1 MCFRKVL
8 DSWLQPLVIWCEQA
22 NADDVT
28 VLGMERGI
36 GERSSNPILVGY
48 VHFHSNALWKG
59 MDLSLYPHLQ
69 VTQTGI
75 SSIWWQ
81 PVSKKNYSEFEAV
94 KKATVNYYRSQEY
107 FWNNKEG
114 ESMESHDRLRHV
126 IKYLSL
132 HYAWF
137 LCCIFTVN
145 SWRSTSKPALIS
157 IVTFWTNFSS
167 NPHAHMG
174 GFQR

>member
-8 DSWLQPLVIWCEQA
+8 DSWPQPLVIWCKQA

-36 GERSSNPILVGY
+36 GAGVQIPSLSAMFTFTVMP
-48 VHFHSNALWKG
+48 FWKD
-59 MDLSLYPHLQ
+59 MDPSLYPPS
-69 VTQTGI
+69 QTGI
-75 SSIWWQ
+75 SSIWQQ
-81 PVSKKNYSEFEAV
+81 PVSKKNYPEFETV
-94 KKATVNYYRSQEY
+94 KKATVNYYCSQEY
-107 FWNNKEG
+107 FTNNKER
-114 ESMESHDRLRHV
+114 ESMEGHDRHV

-132 HYAWF
+132 HYTWYLGNCF

-145 SWRSTSKPALIS
+145 SWRSISRPAFIS
-157 IVTFWTNFSS
+157 IVTFWENFSS